1 MQIPDW
7 FYRRVWFASADVVLY
22 QFGLPV
28 GSTVLV
34 AASESGGSWG
44 FGLSER
50 REGVYSEAPGMF
62 PVWTDL
68 SIQVGKQSMLVKKKK
83 VWYAPSQLT
92 TTAQYKDFLTELIL
106 ASSASSA

>member
-83 VWYAPSQLT
+83 KFGMHPVNSPRQPNIKISLPS
-92 TTAQYKDFLTELIL
+92 
-106 ASSASSA
+106 

>member
-1 MQIPDW
+1 ML
-7 FYRRVWFASADVVLY
+7 LY

-34 AASESGGSWG
+34 AASEPGGSSG

-50 REGVYSEAPGMF
+50 REGVCSEAPGMF
-62 PVWTDL
+62 PVWTES
-68 SIQVGKQSMLVKKKK
+68 SIQVEKQSVLIKKKIRLLCTK
-83 VWYAPSQLT
+83 LT
-92 TTAQYKDFLTELIL
+92 TTAKSIDLLTELIL